1 MVGLGTGYEREDGR
15 QMWLKASLIGTG
27 AMLVAMPLTI
37 GAAIAF
43 GWPAWVP
50 VISASTMGGGG
61 FLAASIAQLRAQ
73 HILEHAIYARETAD
87 NIDYNEDGVIGNP
100 EEPRIVYVHKAIE
113 ASTSKADFRFFVE
126 GVWGTTGSAW
136 REWDKQEMPSGQS
149 IERKEWE
156 MFTERLI
163 KSGVA
168 RRADPRANAPL
179 IRTATLEQAIAKFE
193 DAGLV

>member
-1 MVGLGTGYEREDGR
+1 MARIDYTRESGKE
-15 QMWLKASLIGTG
+15 MWSKASLMGAG

-50 VISASTMGGGG
+50 IVSASTMGGGG
-61 FLAASIAQLRAQ
+61 FLATSIAQLRAQ
-73 HILEHAIYARETAD
+73 HILEHAIYAREVKDNTDYNGD
-87 NIDYNEDGVIGNP
+87 NIIGDP
-100 EEPRIVYVHKAIE
+100 EEPRIVYVHKAIG
-113 ASTSKADFRFFVE
+113 ANTGKQDFRFFVE

-136 REWDKQEMPSGQS
+136 REWDKREMPSGQPM
-149 IERKEWE
+149 ERKVWE
-156 MFTERLI
+156 TYTEQLI